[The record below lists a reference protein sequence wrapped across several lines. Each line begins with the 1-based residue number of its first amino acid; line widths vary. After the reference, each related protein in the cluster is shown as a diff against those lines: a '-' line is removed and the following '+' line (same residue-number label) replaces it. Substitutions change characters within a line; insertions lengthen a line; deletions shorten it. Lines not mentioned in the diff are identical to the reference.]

1 MDEDGESV
9 NIEELK
15 NMFREDDQMT
25 QELKKKKKRTIKE
38 EIAKLIANVIA
49 HKGEPLPKGKYF
61 KHAIPKFCWNLNQ
74 NLVYELGLALAGLI
88 NALALA
94 FLRYPEDKGNQI
106 SVDVINITVTIIFGI
121 DTFVRLIGQGFTG
134 FITSYENILY
144 GLSTI
149 GGAIQIINSGGAASP
164 ISAFMALKV
173 YKIVMRS
180 GYYQT
185 FNQLI
190 DSIIY
195 TLAVVMSY
203 CAIMVLFIYIFSLL
217 GMQFF
222 AGKLKFA
229 PDGSYDPV
237 HGKIPR

>member
-1 MDEDGESV
+1 M
-9 NIEELK
+9 
-15 NMFREDDQMT
+15 
-25 QELKKKKKRTIKE
+25 
-38 EIAKLIANVIA
+38 
-49 HKGEPLPKGKYF
+49 
-61 KHAIPKFCWNLNQ
+61 
-74 NLVYELGLALAGLI
+74 
-88 NALALA
+88 
-94 FLRYPEDKGNQI
+94 
-106 SVDVINITVTIIFGI
+106 
-121 DTFVRLIGQGFTG
+121 FVRLIGQGFKG
-134 FITSYENILY
+134 FIINYENILY
-144 GLSTI
+144 TLSTI
-149 GGAIQIINSGGAASP
+149 GGAIQIIYSNGEASP
-164 ISAFMALKV
+164 LSAFMALKV
-173 YKIVMRS
+173 YKIIMRS

-237 HGKIPR
+237 NGKIPRQNFDTILWSATTVLQIVIGDDWSLVMFNCMLATGWFSCFYFVSLILFGYIILMNLFQAILIGNFEEASLIMRDTKFL

>member
-1 MDEDGESV
+1 M
-9 NIEELK
+9 L
-15 NMFREDDQMT
+15 
-25 QELKKKKKRTIKE
+25 
-38 EIAKLIANVIA
+38 
-49 HKGEPLPKGKYF
+49 
-61 KHAIPKFCWNLNQ
+61 
-74 NLVYELGLALAGLI
+74 
-88 NALALA
+88 
-94 FLRYPEDKGNQI
+94 
-106 SVDVINITVTIIFGI
+106 
-121 DTFVRLIGQGFTG
+121 VRLIGQGFFG
-134 FITSYENILY
+134 FITNYENILY
-144 GLSTI
+144 TLSTI
-149 GGAIQIINSGGAASP
+149 GGAAYIIYTGGEASA

-203 CAIMVLFIYIFSLL
+203 CAIMILFIYIFSLL

-222 AGKLKFA
+222 AGKLKFG

>member
-1 MDEDGESV
+1 MIS
-9 NIEELK
+9 
-15 NMFREDDQMT
+15 
-25 QELKKKKKRTIKE
+25 QELRRKKQRTLKE
-38 EIAKLIANVIA
+38 EIAQFIADVNS
-49 HKGEPLPKGKYF
+49 HQREPLPKGKYF
-61 KHAIPKFCWNLNQ
+61 KHPIPKFCWNLNQ
-74 NLVYELGLALAGLI
+74 NLVYELLLALAGLV
-88 NALALA
+88 NAAALA
-94 FLRYPEDKGNQI
+94 FLRYPEDEGNQI
-106 SVDVINITVTIIFGI
+106 SVNVINITVTIMFGI
-121 DTFVRLIGQGFTG
+121 DTFVRLIGQGFWG
-134 FITSYENILY
+134 FVTRYENIMY
-144 GLSTI
+144 SLSTI
-149 GGAIQIINSGGAASP
+149 GGTIHIILNGGAASP

-190 DSIIY
+190 DSIIF

-229 PDGSYDPV
+229 PNGSYDPV
-237 HGKIPR
+237 NGKTPRQNFDTILWSATTVL